1 MKVAT
6 DTHILTALLD
16 RGPMTC
22 KALRE
27 QVLRHNSVV
36 HRSLVGMEQIGM
48 VERQHIGGHVPDLWS
63 VGRRIRLGVLRDM
76 KPRVEE

>member
-6 DTHILTALLD
+6 DTHILCALLD

-48 VERQHIGGHVPDLWS
+48 VERQHVGGHMPDIWFI
-63 VGRRIRLGVLRDM
+63 GQRIRGGVLRDVF
-76 KPRVEE
+76 PRIDE